1 MNKSKVFLFN
11 THDLPRRAGE
21 MREYSLD
28 IPAPMRFGID
38 VIAVAEDQG
47 IHIEMRLDAV
57 GEGVLVGASVS
68 SIAEGECIRCLE
80 PVELPI
86 SRYFQELYRY
96 APEKAHTKAQRR
108 AAEAQDDLDEDEDL
122 MVDGDLINLEGPIR
136 DAIVLA
142 LPINPLCEVN
152 CPGLCPGCGVKWS
165 LLEAEHRHDA
175 KDPRWAGLD
184 ELDFESQTRFQDL
197 EGLGDT

>member
-1 MNKSKVFLFN
+1 MKASQVFLFN

-28 IPAPMRFGID
+28 LPAPMRIGID

-47 IHIEMRLDAV
+47 IHLELRLDSV
-57 GEGVLVGASVS
+57 GEGILVGASVTTV
-68 SIAEGECIRCLE
+68 AEGECIRCLE
-80 PVELPI
+80 PIEMPI

-96 APEKAHTKAQRR
+96 APEKAHTKAQRK
-108 AAEAQDDLDEDEDL
+108 AAQTREEVDEVDEDEDL
-122 MVDGDLINLEGPIR
+122 MVDGDFINLESPIR
-136 DAIVLA
+136 DALVLA
-142 LPINPLCEVN
+142 LPINPLCDAD

-165 LLEAEHRHDA
+165 LLEPDHGHDA

-184 ELDFESQTRFQDL
+184 SLDF
-197 EGLGDT
+197 